1 MQQYSNLE
9 DVMMKLRAQQQRE
22 DDSVTRDIERH
33 KRDWKEPMFQRQE
46 DPEETERIE
55 REKEKKERDSKK

>member
-1 MQQYSNLE
+1 
-9 DVMMKLRAQQQRE
+9 MMKLRAQQQRE